1 MIDIKYIT
9 FLILIN
15 VLFFIKNKSISEY
28 FKLYDNPDFSR
39 KIHKKKTS
47 CIGGIY
53 IFINLGLLILYNFY
67 SSENLFLFE
76 YFQNEVT
83 NLFFF
88 SISFLGIFL
97 IGVYDDKHGIKPN
110 IKLTLF
116 TLIILFLILADR
128 DLAIQNLRF
137 SFTESIYD
145 ISDYSN
151 FFTIFCI
158 IVFMNAFNM
167 YDGSNFQVSSISIII
182 MSYLFLIS
190 KTFDYLSITLIVSL
204 VFFSILNLQNKLFL
218 GDNGSLILSFIIS
231 YSLIKFYNQNNILY
245 ADEVCLLLL
254 MPVIDLLRLFIFRVS
269 SGKNPFLSDRNHLH
283 HLLLRKFNY
292 DQTIILLLL
301 MYLFPIILAIIT
313 KKYFLFMLAQIFLY
327 LFTIISLNKF
337 KSSNVK

>member
-1 MIDIKYIT
+1 MIDLKYII
-9 FLILIN
+9 FLFLLN
-15 VLFFIKNKSISEY
+15 SLFLIKNKSISEY
-28 FKLYDNPDFSR
+28 FQLFDHPDFNR
-39 KIHKKKTS
+39 KIHKNKTA

-53 IFINLGLLILYNFY
+53 IFINLSLLILYNFL
-67 SSENLFLFE
+67 SSKNLFLSV

-88 SISFLGIFL
+88 SISLMTVFL
-97 IGVYDDKHGIKPN
+97 IGVYDDKYGIKPN
-110 IKLTLF
+110 IKLILF

-128 DLAIQNLRF
+128 DLAIQSLRF
-137 SFTESIYD
+137 SFTESVYD
-145 ISDYSN
+145 VSDYSN

-190 KTFDYLSITLIVSL
+190 KTFDYFSITLIISL
-204 VFFSILNLQNKLFL
+204 IFFSILNLQNKLFL
-218 GDNGSLILSFIIS
+218 GDNGSLILAFIIS

-254 MPVIDLLRLFIFRVS
+254 MPVIDLLRLFIIRIS
-269 SGKNPFLSDRNHLH
+269 HGKSPFLSDKNHFH

-292 DQTIILLLL
+292 SRSITILFLIYLLPVI
-301 MYLFPIILAIIT
+301 FAIIT
-313 KKYFLFMLAQIFLY
+313 KKYFLLIIVQIFLY
-327 LFTIISLNKF
+327 SLTIIFLNKF
-337 KSSNVK
+337 RSSDVK